1 MEKRVIRQIT
11 VGAAMA
17 QRLDEY
23 CAEMGKTKSRVARDA
38 LEQYL
43 DGEGAVL
50 LQTQRSQRKQR
61 QPK

>member
-1 MEKRVIRQIT
+1 
-11 VGAAMA
+11 MA

-23 CAEMGKTKSRVARDA
+23 CAEMGKTKSRVTRDA

-50 LQTQRSQRKQR
+50 LQTQRAQRKQR
-61 QPK
+61 QAK